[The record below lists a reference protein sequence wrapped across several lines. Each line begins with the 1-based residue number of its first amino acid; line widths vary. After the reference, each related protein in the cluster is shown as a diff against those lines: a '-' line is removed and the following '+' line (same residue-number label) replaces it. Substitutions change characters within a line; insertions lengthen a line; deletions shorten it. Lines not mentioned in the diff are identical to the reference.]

1 VVGGLQKSDFRL
13 FDNGHPQRL
22 TVDLESSP
30 VSIATAV
37 QANLAVRDYVPF
49 IAKTGNLIDALL
61 AGENG
66 ESALV
71 TYGDDVRV
79 VKPFDSGELSAA
91 LKKVSPSGRS
101 SRMLDVASRAIEM
114 LKGRPASH
122 ARILLLVGAGARQR
136 WRAFGSRPSRKISR
150 CSRWHCRKWG
160 KLSSRTLLAWRGCP
174 AIEGAFERA
183 PI

>member
-1 VVGGLQKSDFRL
+1 MRVWRAGVAVVAALGMAQQAPVIRVPVRLVTVPTLVFSSEGRLVGGLQKSDFRL

-22 TVDLESSP
+22 TVDLESTP
-30 VSIATAV
+30 VSIAAAV

-49 IAKTGNLIDALL
+49 VAKTGNLIDALL

-79 VKPFDSGELSAA
+79 VKPFDSGELSTA

-101 SRMLDVASRAIEM
+101 SRMLDAASRAIDM

-122 ARILLLVGAGARQR
+122 A
-136 WRAFGSRPSRKISR
+136 
-150 CSRWHCRKWG
+150 
-160 KLSSRTLLAWRGCP
+160 
-174 AIEGAFERA
+174 
-183 PI
+183 